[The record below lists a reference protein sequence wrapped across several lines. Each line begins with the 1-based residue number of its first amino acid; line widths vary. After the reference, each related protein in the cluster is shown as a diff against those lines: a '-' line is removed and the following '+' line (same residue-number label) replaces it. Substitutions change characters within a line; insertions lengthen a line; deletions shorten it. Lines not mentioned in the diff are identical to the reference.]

1 MSRIRNLQDIITIN
15 SVKDEGV
22 DRVIDVIESEEEFA
36 LLDQQIIELD
46 AIEIGF
52 VDDYQNPVDVDFT
65 W

>member
-1 MSRIRNLQDIITIN
+1 M
-15 SVKDEGV
+15 
-22 DRVIDVIESEEEFA
+22 IDVKESEEEFA
-36 LLDQQIIELD
+36 LLDQQTIELD